1 MSTRS
6 ENLSTSSTRRSRRS
20 RRSRSGVRRGAAA
33 VEAAICFPLIIIL
46 MMGTLEICAGIY
58 LKESLSICAFEGC
71 RVGVRR
77 RATRE
82 MVLARVNEVLADRQ
96 VVLPTDGSGNA
107 VGVEVLPTDWSGLRE
122 LDQITVRI
130 TAPTQGNSLYIFDSM
145 VNRNVTSQ
153 VTMVRE
159 FNE

>member
-1 MSTRS
+1 M
-6 ENLSTSSTRRSRRS
+6 
-20 RRSRSGVRRGAAA
+20 RRGAAA